1 MIEPVDFRIC
11 HFRSD
16 ELHGSNRLRGIH
28 LYFIVLE
35 VHKILG
41 TAEISDF
48 HIKFLIDE
56 DVFRFDVAVGDSIAM
71 KLFQS
76 VDKLVKNQSSN
87 SLVEEF
93 GLFDNSEELSITSDF
108 HDVVEDT
115 SDLAISGAIHS
126 ADIEINDLHNM
137 TMPWFDTHSDLI

>member
-1 MIEPVDFRIC
+1 M
-11 HFRSD
+11 
-16 ELHGSNRLRGIH
+16 
-28 LYFIVLE
+28 YFIVLE

-93 GLFDNSEELSITSDF
+93 GLFDNSEELSIISDF

-137 TMPWFDTHSDLI
+137 TMP